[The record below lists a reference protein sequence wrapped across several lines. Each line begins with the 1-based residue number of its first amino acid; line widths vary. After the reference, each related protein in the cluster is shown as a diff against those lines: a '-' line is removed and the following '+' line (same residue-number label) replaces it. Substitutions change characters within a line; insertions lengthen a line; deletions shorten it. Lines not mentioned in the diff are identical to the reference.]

1 MIRFSEWS
9 HQSTLP
15 LKTISFLIHLHLSA
29 AFYFWSSPSCPGSV
43 GASIHCQTE
52 QHPVCFALHITL
64 RTTCT
69 HTLHNPSGRVNLA
82 HVNSYCLWNTS
93 ITNQACLWNS
103 NTASEDLWQLYK
115 CLWYLPVICYLMFI
129 RVLPNYAHPQG
140 GHANFISL
148 A

>member
-1 MIRFSEWS
+1 MYLLNVKIVYLNYTNIIYFFDNWINSLAIWPVICFSERS

-103 NTASEDLWQLYK
+103 NTAFWWSVT
-115 CLWYLPVICYLMFI
+115 VI
-129 RVLPNYAHPQG
+129 
-140 GHANFISL
+140 
-148 A
+148 